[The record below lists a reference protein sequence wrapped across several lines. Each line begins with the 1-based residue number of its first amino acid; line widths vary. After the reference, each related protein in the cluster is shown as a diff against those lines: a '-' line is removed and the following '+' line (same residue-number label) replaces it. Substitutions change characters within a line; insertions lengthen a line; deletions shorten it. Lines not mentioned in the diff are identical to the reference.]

1 MEQLDQVA
9 EVPASQEE
17 SPAIAD
23 QTAEPAPADEQDK
36 PKVDHD
42 KIQRRIDKLTREKYQ
57 AKAEAEAV
65 RREVEALRRQVEETR
80 PRQIQQAQGE
90 PKIEDFQNLDEY
102 VAAKAEYVAD
112 RKLAAAFEQREA
124 KQRETDTAKSQ
135 QAQADQW
142 SKRMA
147 SAAEKT
153 PDLYE
158 VIESASAP
166 LTRAMADAI
175 MDSDIGPQ
183 VAYYLAQNPEE
194 AERLAGLSPSSV
206 ARAIGRIEAKLES
219 DAVKPKSAAPK
230 PVDPVG
236 SRSSASGMP
245 DPMNTKAYID
255 WANAQERNQRR
266 A

>member
-17 SPAIAD
+17 SPVIAD
-23 QTAEPAPADEQDK
+23 QTADTAPADEQDK

-42 KIQRRIDKLTREKYQ
+42 KIQRRIDKLTRDRYQ
-57 AKAEAEAV
+57 AKAEAEMT
-65 RREVEALRRQVEETR
+65 RREAEALRRQLEELR
-80 PRQIQQAQGE
+80 QPRQTQQQGE

-124 KQRETDTAKSQ
+124 KQRETETAKSQ
-135 QAQADQW
+135 QAQAEQW

-175 MDSDIGPQ
+175 MDSDLGPQ

-194 AERLAGLSPSSV
+194 AERLSGLSASSV

-219 DAVKPKSAAPK
+219 ESLKTKSAAPK

-236 SRSSASGMP
+236 SRAAAAKDPGRMSDEEYAKWRKSG
-245 DPMNTKAYID
+245 
-255 WANAQERNQRR
+255 RR
-266 A
+266 AA